1 MGGPSNFIRFNLAVR
16 NDTFAAFLPAVT
28 NALEVRLFV
37 TSYAA
42 RWIDDVAALASEGRN
57 KPRIS
62 DLPLSPSRRSPE
74 QGTREALHFSRNP
87 SRSLG
92 SEGAKTPRRR
102 AHREPPSRCLG
113 VSPPE
118 GVVRVAQ

>member
-42 RWIDDVAALASEGRN
+42 RWIDDVAALASEGRATS
-57 KPRIS
+57 RAS
-62 DLPLSPSRRSPE
+62 ATSP
-74 QGTREALHFSRNP
+74 
-87 SRSLG
+87 
-92 SEGAKTPRRR
+92 
-102 AHREPPSRCLG
+102 
-113 VSPPE
+113 
-118 GVVRVAQ
+118 